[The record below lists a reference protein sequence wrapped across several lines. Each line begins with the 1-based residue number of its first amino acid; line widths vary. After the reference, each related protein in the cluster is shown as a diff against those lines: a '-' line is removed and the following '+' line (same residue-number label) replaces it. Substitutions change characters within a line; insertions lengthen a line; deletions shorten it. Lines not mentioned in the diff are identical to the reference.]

1 MQGAIPV
8 VTTCALLPSQPRIAF
23 ADCSSGRNDVNE
35 PVCKIKNIAAARRV
49 VTRTKAHGLQS
60 GLREIKANFASPPL
74 SRWLSCSAPASKLGK
89 QTLRGTLSGF
99 TLIELLI
106 VITIVAILAAVAV
119 PSYHEYIK
127 RSYRSEAQAYLMTI
141 AARQQQ
147 FLLDTRSF
155 SVASLDSIVSQPR
168 NVATAYTVTMATEGG
183 PPPTFTLTATP
194 KVAQASERCG
204 ALTLDQTGTKT
215 AAAAGCW

>member
-1 MQGAIPV
+1 M
-8 VTTCALLPSQPRIAF
+8 
-23 ADCSSGRNDVNE
+23 NE
-35 PVCKIKNIAAARRV
+35 PVCTTRVIAAASRV
-49 VTRTKAHGLQS
+49 IACPEAQDTQFGRGGTKA
-60 GLREIKANFASPPL
+60 RFAPFRGCPSPTGVL
-74 SRWLSCSAPASKLGK
+74 DKRS
-89 QTLRGTLSGF
+89 LSGF

-119 PSYHEYIK
+119 PSYHGYIK
-127 RSYRSEAQAYLMTI
+127 RSYRAEAQAYLMTI

-155 SVASLDSIVSQPR
+155 SVASLETIVSQPR
-168 NVATAYTVTMATEGG
+168 NVATAYTVTMATGGG

-194 KVAQASERCG
+194 TSAQASEKCG

-215 AAAAGCW
+215 AAVAGCW

>member
-1 MQGAIPV
+1 MATAAG
-8 VTTCALLPSQPRIAF
+8 TTNFAPLPGQRPG
-23 ADCSSGRNDVNE
+23 C
-35 PVCKIKNIAAARRV
+35 PAAASEPGKR
-49 VTRTKAHGLQS
+49 
-60 GLREIKANFASPPL
+60 
-74 SRWLSCSAPASKLGK
+74 SA
-89 QTLRGTLSGF
+89 RGSARGF

-119 PSYHEYIK
+119 PAYHEYIK

-147 FLLDTRSF
+147 YLLDTRGF
-155 SVASLDSIVSQPR
+155 SVADLDSIVSQPR
-168 NVATAYTVTMATEGG
+168 NVASAYTVTMTTDGG

-194 KVAQASERCG
+194 RAAQASERCG

-215 AAAAGCW
+215 AAVAGCW

>member
-1 MQGAIPV
+1 
-8 VTTCALLPSQPRIAF
+8 
-23 ADCSSGRNDVNE
+23 VNE
-35 PVCKIKNIAAARRV
+35 PVCTIRVIAAALRV
-49 VTRTKAHGLQS
+49 IARTKPQGTQFGRGGLKANCEACVTR
-60 GLREIKANFASPPL
+60 RP
-74 SRWLSCSAPASKLGK
+74 SCPAPVGMLGK
-89 QTLRGTLSGF
+89 RSLNGF

-127 RSYRSEAQAYLMTI
+127 RAYRAEAQAYLMTI

-155 SVASLDSIVSQPR
+155 SVASLDTIVSQPR

-194 KVAQASERCG
+194 TTAQASEKCG

-215 AAAAGCW
+215 AAVAGCW

>member
-1 MQGAIPV
+1 M
-8 VTTCALLPSQPRIAF
+8 
-23 ADCSSGRNDVNE
+23 NK
-35 PVCKIKNIAAARRV
+35 PVCTIMVSAA
-49 VTRTKAHGLQS
+49 
-60 GLREIKANFASPPL
+60 GLRVIVRGEGEAPSL
-74 SRWLSCSAPASKLGK
+74 GQWLSCPAPASVLGK
-89 QTLRGTLSGF
+89 RSLRGF

-119 PSYHEYIK
+119 PTYHEYIK

-147 FLLDTRSF
+147 FLLDTRGF
-155 SVASLDSIVSQPR
+155 SVVSLDSIVSQPK
-168 NVATAYTVTMATEGG
+168 NVASAYTVTMATEGG

-194 KVAQASERCG
+194 TTAQASEKCG

-215 AAAAGCW
+215 AAVAGCW

>member
-1 MQGAIPV
+1 M
-8 VTTCALLPSQPRIAF
+8 
-23 ADCSSGRNDVNE
+23 NE
-35 PVCKIKNIAAARRV
+35 PVCTIRVIAAAPRV
-49 VTRTKAHGLQS
+49 VARTEPQGTQFWRR
-60 GLREIKANFASPPL
+60 GIKASFGASLTRCP
-74 SRWLSCSAPASKLGK
+74 SCPAPDSVLGK
-89 QTLRGTLSGF
+89 RRLSGF

-106 VITIVAILAAVAV
+106 VITIVGILAAVAV

-127 RSYRSEAQAYLMTI
+127 RAYRAEAQAYLMTI

-155 SVASLDSIVSQPR
+155 SVASLDTIVSQPR
-168 NVATAYTVTMATEGG
+168 NVATAYTVTMASEGG

-194 KVAQASERCG
+194 RSAQASEKCG

-215 AAAAGCW
+215 AAVAGCW

>member
-1 MQGAIPV
+1 M
-8 VTTCALLPSQPRIAF
+8 
-23 ADCSSGRNDVNE
+23 NE
-35 PVCKIKNIAAARRV
+35 PVCTTRVIATALRVIAR
-49 VTRTKAHGLQS
+49 TEAQATQPG
-60 GLREIKANFASPPL
+60 GGGIKAGFELPL
-74 SRWLSCSAPASKLGK
+74 GRWPSCPAPASVLHK
-89 QTLRGTLSGF
+89 RCLSGF

-119 PSYHEYIK
+119 PTYHEYIK
-127 RSYRSEAQAYLMTI
+127 RSYRGEAQAYLMTI

-155 SVASLDSIVSQPR
+155 SVASLDTIVSQPR
-168 NVATAYTVTMATEGG
+168 NVATAYTVTMATAGG

-194 KVAQASERCG
+194 TTAQASEKCG

-215 AAAAGCW
+215 AAVAGCW

>member
-1 MQGAIPV
+1 MRWASQRIQVLPRAALRQG
-8 VTTCALLPSQPRIAF
+8 
-23 ADCSSGRNDVNE
+23 E
-35 PVCKIKNIAAARRV
+35 
-49 VTRTKAHGLQS
+49 RTKVLAAH
-60 GLREIKANFASPPL
+60 AATASV
-74 SRWLSCSAPASKLGK
+74 RGK
-89 QTLRGTLSGF
+89 RSPIGF

-119 PSYHEYIK
+119 PTYHEYVK
-127 RSYRSEAQAYLMTI
+127 RSYRAEAQAYLMTI

-155 SVASLDSIVSQPR
+155 SVGTVDSIVSQPR
-168 NVATAYTVTMATEGG
+168 NVASTYTVSIATTGG

-194 KVAQASERCG
+194 TAAQASEKCG

-215 AAAAGCW
+215 AAVAGCW